1 MRKSQSD
8 PLRQDRVEMSMHVSA
23 QPRVV
28 EVLDNTRSVCE
39 KEAQDDDKAY
49 DQNSRSLICRV
60 DCEVQ
65 QHICETWV
73 ACVPLIDQ
81 HGPRGHVEIR

>member
-1 MRKSQSD
+1 MRKSQAD
-8 PLRQDRVEMSMHVSA
+8 PLRQDRVEVSMHASA

-49 DQNSRSLICRV
+49 DQTSRTLMEKCSVSIGNCFFL
-60 DCEVQ
+60 
-65 QHICETWV
+65 
-73 ACVPLIDQ
+73 
-81 HGPRGHVEIR
+81 

>member
-8 PLRQDRVEMSMHVSA
+8 PLRQDRVQVSMHVSA

-39 KEAQDDDKAY
+39 KEAQDDDKAH
-49 DQNSRSLICRV
+49 DLNSRTLMEKCSVSVGNGFFLYIHSCHMRP
-60 DCEVQ
+60 CKLR
-65 QHICETWV
+65 I
-73 ACVPLIDQ
+73 
-81 HGPRGHVEIR
+81 